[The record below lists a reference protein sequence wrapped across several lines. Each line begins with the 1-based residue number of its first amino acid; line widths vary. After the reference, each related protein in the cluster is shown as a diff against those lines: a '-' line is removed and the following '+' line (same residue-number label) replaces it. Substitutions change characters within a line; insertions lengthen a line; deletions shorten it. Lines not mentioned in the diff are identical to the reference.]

1 MSFCL
6 KRLNKMIF
14 SFVGFEIPDQ
24 HAEKLMTPKDIVQY
38 VADRE
43 DIYE

>member
-1 MSFCL
+1 MFRVSA
-6 KRLNKMIF
+6 
-14 SFVGFEIPDQ
+14 FEIPDA
-24 HAEKLMTPKDIVQY
+24 HADKLMTPKDIVQY